1 MSYRVQFEPAA
12 LKFLRKLRDEK
23 LRQRII
29 QDIETLQDNPRPVGG
44 SKLTGLPYWRIRI
57 GDCRVVY
64 RIEDDV
70 LLVLVIEIG
79 HHREIY
85 R

>member
-1 MSYRVQFEPAA
+1 MSYRVQFEPVA

-29 QDIETLQDNPRPVGG
+29 QDI
-44 SKLTGLPYWRIRI
+44 
-57 GDCRVVY
+57 
-64 RIEDDV
+64 
-70 LLVLVIEIG
+70 VIEIG
-79 HHREIY
+79 HRREIY